1 MLLIA
6 PVRPGCSFETDFCA
20 LLSFLCHLR
29 ILIGGI
35 AVGTTGR
42 AIQVAYQIFVCK
54 EEVQGGTV
62 QCAPRWD
69 SGRIVS
75 NASVNVVYAGPAL
88 APGAAYSWNVTTWT
102 AADSQSL
109 DVACRSDAS
118 ARSRFIT
125 ALFDGWDDEA
135 RWIWTP
141 PEMSNNRFG
150 SFRRTVDLAGGRD
163 CSQTATRSGGDNR
176 NDALTPLRAL
186 LFASATVDPNILS
199 AFKIYLG
206 GELVA
211 IGPGRG
217 EARVRGGDG
226 NFTHRVYSTLDVTS
240 PLLRGLHLAGES
252 STRVVLAVEGQSPMG
267 DKSWDSWDPY
277 AKSHSA
283 LAPPAI
289 LVQLQISRADGTAC
303 TVVTEHRTGEWQSAN
318 ADTYYHPV
326 RNTVPMYSSGVMEHI
341 DAREESM
348 GWRSEL
354 DFFKTSRADW
364 HPAVA
369 QVDTR
374 SNATG
379 LLDFSDLHPKM
390 ARPVRVVE
398 VPSRPLVEMAPHS
411 ASWADAEVVADNN
424 TCAVKP
430 SIHDDP
436 RLRMLLSCPTG
447 SIIDRVLFA
456 SFGSPIGSCAT
467 GLHHNR
473 SCDSPSAV
481 PSLESLCIG
490 KTACNIPD
498 SAGFFSPTGPQ
509 PGAKEA
515 GCNGFPTPHTLAVS
529 VGCGVHK
536 RYTVDFEQEF
546 EGGIVLN
553 MSAGTAGHRVKI
565 SLGELM
571 GDAAKRFE
579 NVTGSPLISADVAQ
593 TWGAEFIWTLR
604 DGPQII
610 SQHNYVN
617 FRYAELIFLDGP
629 PPPGLAVS
637 AWGAAYEWNEDDSKF
652 ASSDPI
658 LNHVWRLCSNTLR
671 YGVMGTYT
679 DSNTR
684 ERRPYESDG
693 IIAAANR
700 LLLQRDRLWGR
711 HSASWL
717 LEFPTWPI
725 EWQQQTSL
733 LVLQDYM
740 ATGSADL
747 AKAYSI
753 RLLNDTKIKYID
765 GTGVIGKD
773 TGHDTSFG
781 GHIVG
786 WDPAPGSCDPKP
798 NCTNASAFHASDHET
813 PCNAW
818 GVHGLET
825 LAEMAAAYGD
835 RSHATELSKVAGELR
850 QNILEKMWNNDAQHF
865 CDGLCAN
872 QTSVNGSVYT
882 DYTTLFLGL
891 VPMEARATV
900 WESIAAH
907 GLENIGAYG
916 AFLFLNAL
924 SRYPELGDNGT
935 AIHRAL
941 TKCDETSWCAEWEL
955 YNATITMEAFPVDVV
970 GGSSFSHLWG
980 ASAIG
985 GIVHGLL
992 GIHQT
997 SPGYQTFEVKPR
1009 LGDLSH
1015 ATVKIPTLYGFIN
1028 VTASPN
1034 QLAVALPCNSIAKA
1048 CVLSPAASATTRDRI
1063 QLRLTVDSE
1072 EVEPVYEGMH
1082 VCALSLGCGA
1092 GGRPRLVTV
1101 NGYAANE

>member
-1 MLLIA
+1 
-6 PVRPGCSFETDFCA
+6 
-20 LLSFLCHLR
+20 
-29 ILIGGI
+29 
-35 AVGTTGR
+35 
-42 AIQVAYQIFVCK
+42 
-54 EEVQGGTV
+54 
-62 QCAPRWD
+62 
-69 SGRIVS
+69 
-75 NASVNVVYAGPAL
+75 
-88 APGAAYSWNVTTWT
+88 
-102 AADSQSL
+102 
-109 DVACRSDAS
+109 
-118 ARSRFIT
+118 
-125 ALFDGWDDEA
+125 
-135 RWIWTP
+135 
-141 PEMSNNRFG
+141 
-150 SFRRTVDLAGGRD
+150 
-163 CSQTATRSGGDNR
+163 
-176 NDALTPLRAL
+176 
-186 LFASATVDPNILS
+186 
-199 AFKIYLG
+199 
-206 GELVA
+206 
-211 IGPGRG
+211 
-217 EARVRGGDG
+217 
-226 NFTHRVYSTLDVTS
+226 
-240 PLLRGLHLAGES
+240 
-252 STRVVLAVEGQSPMG
+252 MG

-283 LAPPAI
+283 LAAPAI
-289 LVQLQISRADGTAC
+289 LLQLQITRADGTSC
-303 TVVTEHRTGEWQSAN
+303 TVVTENRTGEWQSAN

-326 RNTVPMYSSGVMEHI
+326 KNNAPMYTSGVTEHI
-341 DAREESM
+341 DARQEAV
-348 GWRSEL
+348 GWRTDL
-354 DFFKTSRADW
+354 DFFNIPRPDW

-374 SNATG
+374 TAPSS
-379 LLDFSDLHPKM
+379 LLDFADLHPKM

-398 VPSRPLVEMAPHS
+398 VPSRPLVEMAPYGAYLVNGS
-411 ASWADAEVVADNN
+411 FDNN

-436 RLRMLLSCPTG
+436 RLRMLLSCPAG
-447 SIIDRVLFA
+447 SIIDRVRFA
-456 SFGSPIGSCAT
+456 SFGSPTGSCAT

-490 KTACNIPD
+490 KTACSIPD
-498 SAGFFSPTGPQ
+498 SAGFFAPTGPQ
-509 PGAKEA
+509 PGASGT
-515 GCNGFPTPHTLAVS
+515 GCKGFPTPHTLAVS

-571 GDAAKRFE
+571 GEAAKRFE
-579 NVTGSPLISADVAQ
+579 TVTGSPLVSPDVAQ

-610 SQHNYVN
+610 SQHKYVN

-629 PPPGLAVS
+629 PPPGLSVS
-637 AWGAAYEWNEDDSKF
+637 AWGAAYEWNEDDSNF

-747 AKAYSI
+747 AKAYSA

-798 NCTNASAFHASDHET
+798 NCTNASVFHASDHET

-825 LAEMAAAYGD
+825 LAKMAAAYGD
-835 RSHATELSKVAGELR
+835 GPRATQISKIAGELR
-850 QNILEKMWNNDAQHF
+850 QNMLEKMWDDTHQHF

-872 QTSVNGSVYT
+872 QTSANGSVYT

-891 VPMEARATV
+891 VPTEARATV
-900 WESIAAH
+900 WESIATH

-935 AIHRAL
+935 TIYHAL
-941 TKCDETSWCAEWEL
+941 TKCDETSWCAEWQL

-992 GIHQT
+992 GIQQT

-1015 ATVKIPTLYGFIN
+1015 ATVKVPTLYGFIN

-1034 QLAVALPCNSIAKA
+1034 RVAVALPCNTIAKA
-1048 CVLSPAASATTRDRI
+1048 CVLSPAASAPAQNPI
-1063 QLRLTVDSE
+1063 HVRLTVDSE

-1082 VCALSLGCGA
+1082 VCAPSLGCGA
-1092 GGRPRLVTV
+1092 GGRHRLVE
-1101 NGYAANE
+1101 ASH